1 MAMNVTIKIGDEVN
15 YSILGHYGTA
25 KVESIELCNDEWQAY
40 GEDVK
45 EVSGDDIKKAVF
57 DLDNGKWVYGNQVI
71 L

>member
-1 MAMNVTIKIGDEVN
+1 MNAMTIKIGDEVN

-40 GEDVK
+40 GEAVE
-45 EVSGDDIKKAVF
+45 EVSGDDIKRAVF
-57 DLDNGKWVYGNQVI
+57 DLDNGKWVYGNQII